1 MRIASQLEPFF
12 NSALQGAL
20 SLPVIAVPRGI
31 PEHLP
36 DDVFALVAAPMD
48 PLASMPAGW
57 PFGLEWI
64 QLVTSGTDKHP
75 EWLLQSRPTST
86 ARGVAAEQIAEYVIA
101 AIFYQTKQLDVLWVN
116 HPDQWQTRQLTS
128 VAGTTVGLIGL
139 GAIGEAIA
147 RKLVSLGA
155 RVKAYRQRQLAS
167 PVAGVSL
174 VGSVTELLKEVDHLV
189 LAAPATAQTHHLLNP
204 QTLAQAKPGLHIINV
219 ARGELIDDS
228 ALLEAMDKGL
238 VGSAT
243 LDVTSPEPLPAEHPF
258 YRHRRIRISP
268 HTSAIGSRSRLALV
282 DKVVANHRRRLSG
295 LALLDLASA
304 SVHAASA

>member
-20 SLPVIAVPRGI
+20 GLPVIAVPAGI

-36 DDVFALVAAPMD
+36 HDVFALIAAPMD
-48 PLASMPAGW
+48 PSASMPTGW
-57 PFGLEWI
+57 PFGLQWI

-75 EWLLQSRPTST
+75 DWLLQSRPTST

-101 AIFYQTKQLDVLWVN
+101 VIFHQAKQLDALWVN
-116 HPDQWQTRQLTS
+116 HPEQWPARTLSS

-147 RKLVSLGA
+147 RKLVPLGA
-155 RVKAYRQRQLAS
+155 QVKAYRQRPLAS
-167 PVAGVSL
+167 PVAGVRL
-174 VGSVTELLKEVDHLV
+174 VGSVTELLGAVDHLV
-189 LAAPATAQTHHLLNP
+189 LAAPATLQTHHLLNR

-228 ALLEAMDKGL
+228 ALLEAIDKGL
-238 VGSAT
+238 VGHAT
-243 LDVTSPEPLPAEHPF
+243 LDVTFPEPLPTDHPF
-258 YRHRRIRISP
+258 YHHDRIRISP

-282 DKVVANHRRRLSG
+282 DKVVANHSRWLSG
-295 LALLDLASA
+295 LALLDLAGS
-304 SVHAASA
+304 SVFAAST